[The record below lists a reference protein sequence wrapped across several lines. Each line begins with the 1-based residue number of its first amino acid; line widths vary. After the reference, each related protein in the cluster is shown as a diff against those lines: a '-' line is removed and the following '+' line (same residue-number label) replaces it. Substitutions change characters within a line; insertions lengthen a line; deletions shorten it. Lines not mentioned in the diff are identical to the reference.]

1 MQAKHLVPNAVTLAN
16 IVFGFLGIVAA
27 AQGRF
32 EQSCYLL
39 FAAALC
45 DMLDGRLARLL
56 NATSKFGMEL
66 DSLSDAIS
74 FGVAPGF
81 LVYLASLKDL
91 GIPGLAISALY
102 VLCGVL
108 RLARFNVTTSELA
121 KVTFLGCP
129 IPAAG
134 GYILSMVL
142 VRESLPLWLT
152 AFGTAFV
159 GLSMVSTLKVPKFGS
174 RACGPPGFMLWGA
187 MALFIAL
194 LVRPSAL
201 TWHLWNGWNL
211 VMLAT
216 NYVQLYRRGH
226 LGPKKAAAAF
236 PAPAEA
242 GAGQAQAGGDAGPD
256 LAQSLEK

>member
-1 MQAKHLVPNAVTLAN
+1 VRAKHLVPNAVTLAN
-16 IVFGFLGIVAA
+16 IALGFLGIVAA
-27 AQGRF
+27 AQGEYGRA
-32 EQSCYLL
+32 CLLL
-39 FAAALC
+39 FFAALC

-56 NATSKFGMEL
+56 EATSKFGMEL

-74 FGVAPGF
+74 FGVAPAF
-81 LVYLASLKDL
+81 LVYSAALKDL
-91 GIPGLAISALY
+91 GAPGVAIAVVY

-134 GYILSMVL
+134 GYLVSLVL
-142 VRESLPLWLT
+142 VRESLPLWLI

-159 GLSMVSTLKVPKFGS
+159 GLSMISTLKVPKFGS
-174 RACGPPGFMLWGA
+174 KGSGPPGAMMWVA

-194 LVRPSAL
+194 LFRPTAL

-216 NYVQLYRRGH
+216 NYVLLHKRGY
-226 LGPKKAAAAF
+226 LKREAAPPPQAA
-236 PAPAEA
+236 
-242 GAGQAQAGGDAGPD
+242 
-256 LAQSLEK
+256 